1 MTLSI
6 TETASPFRL
15 ASAADICEV
24 QGILRSGG
32 VLGPEKRIAYL
43 GLLDPAR
50 GAGSEAEDRRFRV
63 FIHDVS
69 GARPQ
74 DVTVSVTSG
83 TVISA
88 VELDTAATGEL
99 PVLEEE
105 FEVVEQLLATD
116 ERWLKALAARNLDVS
131 KVRVAP
137 LSAGVFEYAEERG
150 RRILRGLAFVQDFP
164 EDSAWAHPVDG
175 LVAYVDVV
183 SKEVTQVIDTGVFPI
198 PAEHGNYTDPE
209 LTGPLRTTQK
219 PISITQPE
227 GPSFTVTGGN
237 HIEWEKWSLDVGFDV
252 REGVVLH
259 NIAFRDGDRLRP
271 IINRASI
278 AEMVVPYGDP
288 SPVRSW
294 QNYFDTGEYL
304 VGQYANS
311 LELGCDCLGDITY
324 LSPVISDAFGNPR
337 EIRNGICMHEEDW
350 GILAKHSDLWSG
362 INYTRRNR
370 RMVISFFTTIGN
382 YDYGFYWYLYL
393 DGTIEFEAKATG
405 VVFTSA
411 FPEGG
416 SDNISQLAP
425 GLGAPFHQH
434 IFSARL
440 DMAIDGFTNRVEE
453 EDVVRQAMGPGNER
467 GNAFSRKRTVLTRE
481 SEAVREGDAR
491 TGRTWI
497 ISNPDSRNRLGEP
510 VGYKLHSH
518 NQPTLMA
525 DPGSSIARR
534 AAFATRD
541 LWVTRYAEDER
552 YPTGDF
558 VNQHSGGA
566 GLPSYI
572 AQDRDIDGQDIVVW
586 HTFGLTHFPRVEDW
600 PIMPVDT
607 VGFKLRPEGFFDR
620 SPVLDVPANSSQTG
634 SHCHGLG
641 SRRDRTAA
649 ALPCGLGRDR
659 RILRGAPVAGR
670 RKPPRSVAG
679 HHDARDGGGLPA
691 VRCSPVAWRP
701 GRVPASGDGLCP
713 GHDCPACRPAAGRAR
728 PFRGWRTRPL
738 PFRSGGGVWCRWG

>member
-1 MTLSI
+1 LY
-6 TETASPFRL
+6 RL
-15 ASAADICEV
+15 ASGAEIADV
-24 QGILRSGG
+24 QRILRAEGL
-32 VLGPEKRIAYL
+32 LGPEKRIAYL

-50 GAGSEAEDRRFRV
+50 RAVQEAEDRRFRI

-69 GARPQ
+69 GGRPL
-74 DVTVSVTSG
+74 DVTVSTTRCTVT
-83 TVISA
+83 SA

-105 FEVVEQLLATD
+105 FGIVEELLAAD
-116 ERWLKALAARNLDVS
+116 ARWLKALAERGLDVD

-137 LSAGVFEYAEERG
+137 LSAGVFEYPEESG
-150 RRILRGLAFVQDFP
+150 RRILRGLAFVQEFP

-183 SKEVTQVIDTGVFPI
+183 SKEVTQVIDTGAVPV

-219 PISITQPE
+219 PISITQPG
-227 GPSFTVTGGN
+227 GPSFRVTGGN
-237 HIEWEKWSLDVGFDV
+237 HIEWEKWSLNVGFDV

-259 NIAFRDGDRLRP
+259 NIAFQDGGKRRP

-337 EIRNGICMHEEDW
+337 EIHNGICMHEEDW

-370 RMVISFFTTIGN
+370 RLVISFFTTIGN

-405 VVFTSA
+405 VVFTSH
-411 FPEGG
+411 FPDGG

-434 IFSARL
+434 LFSARL

-453 EDVVRQAMGPGNER
+453 EDVVRQPMGAGNER
-467 GNAFSRKRTVLTRE
+467 GNAFSRKRTVLARE
-481 SEAVREGDAR
+481 SEAARESDAR
-491 TGRTWI
+491 AGRTWI
-497 ISNPDSRNRLGEP
+497 ISNPESLNRLGEP
-510 VGYKLHSH
+510 VGYKLHGQG
-518 NQPTLMA
+518 QPTLLA
-525 DPGSSIARR
+525 DPESSIARR
-534 AAFATRD
+534 AAFATKD
-541 LWVTRYAEDER
+541 LWVTRFSDNER

-558 VNQHSGGA
+558 VNQHGGGA
-566 GLPSYI
+566 GLPGYI

-586 HTFGLTHFPRVEDW
+586 HTFGLTHFPRIEDW

-607 VGFKLRPEGFFDR
+607 VGFRLRPEGFFDR
-620 SPVLDVPANSSQTG
+620 SPVLDVPPNPQQ
-634 SHCHGLG
+634 
-641 SRRDRTAA
+641 
-649 ALPCGLGRDR
+649 
-659 RILRGAPVAGR
+659 
-670 RKPPRSVAG
+670 
-679 HHDARDGGGLPA
+679 
-691 VRCSPVAWRP
+691 
-701 GRVPASGDGLCP
+701 ASGCHSG
-713 GHDCPACRPAAGRAR
+713 PAAGE
-728 PFRGWRTRPL
+728 PCHG
-738 PFRSGGGVWCRWG
+738 

>member
-1 MTLSI
+1 MTLAP
-6 TETASPFRL
+6 TDTAAPYRL
-15 ASAADICEV
+15 AAAAEITEV
-24 QGILRSGG
+24 QGILRAGG
-32 VLGPEKRIAYL
+32 LLGPEKRIAYL

-50 GAGSEAEDRRFRV
+50 DSSRDSEDRRFRV

-69 GARPQ
+69 GGRPL
-74 DVTVSVTSG
+74 DVTVSATRGEVA
-83 TVISA
+83 SA
-88 VELDTAATGEL
+88 VELDTAVAGEL

-105 FEVVEQLLATD
+105 FEVVEELLASD
-116 ERWLKALAARNLDVS
+116 ERWLKALADRNLDVGT
-131 KVRVAP
+131 VRVAP
-137 LSAGVFEYAEERG
+137 LSAGVFEYPEEKG

-183 SKEVTQVIDTGVFPI
+183 GKEVTQVLDTGVVPI
-198 PAEHGNYTDPE
+198 PAEHGNYTDPG

-219 PISITQPE
+219 PLHITQPE

-237 HIEWEKWSLDVGFDV
+237 HVEWEKWSVDVGFDV

-259 NIAFRDGDRLRP
+259 NLAFQDAGRKRP

-288 SPVRSW
+288 SPIRSW

-311 LELGCDCLGDITY
+311 LELGCDCLGEITY

-350 GILAKHSDLWSG
+350 GILAKHSDLWTG

-370 RMVISFFTTIGN
+370 RLVISFFTTIGN

-416 SDNISQLAP
+416 SANISPLAP

-434 IFSARL
+434 LFSARL

-453 EDVVRQAMGPGNER
+453 EDVVRQPMGEGNER
-467 GNAFSRKRTVLTRE
+467 GNAFSRKRTVLGRE
-481 SEAVREGDAR
+481 SEAVREADAR
-491 TGRTWI
+491 SGRTWI
-497 ISNPDSRNRLGEP
+497 ISNPESRNRLGEP
-510 VGYKLHSH
+510 VGYKLHAQG
-518 NQPTLMA
+518 QPTLLA
-525 DPGSSIARR
+525 DPESSIARR
-534 AAFATRD
+534 AAFATKD
-541 LWVTRYAEDER
+541 LWVTRFAEDER

-566 GLPSYI
+566 GLPAYI
-572 AQDRDIDGQDIVVW
+572 AQDREIDGQDIVVW
-586 HTFGLTHFPRVEDW
+586 HTFGLTHFPRIEDW

-620 SPVLDVPANSSQTG
+620 SPVLDVPANPNTKPAAG
-634 SHCHGLG
+634 GHCHG
-641 SRRDRTAA
+641 
-649 ALPCGLGRDR
+649 
-659 RILRGAPVAGR
+659 
-670 RKPPRSVAG
+670 
-679 HHDARDGGGLPA
+679 
-691 VRCSPVAWRP
+691 
-701 GRVPASGDGLCP
+701 
-713 GHDCPACRPAAGRAR
+713 
-728 PFRGWRTRPL
+728 
-738 PFRSGGGVWCRWG
+738 